1 MSKPTFLL
9 KISSL
14 IVLIAA
20 LVLVYVFIVIPSY
33 SQWGTTAAE
42 RTQAMPGDDIVR
54 QPNWDYTQAVTIQA
68 PVGEVWPWLVQIG
81 QGRGGLYSFELLE
94 NMIGCDIHNANL
106 ILPEF
111 QRLVIGDSIRLHPKA
126 PGIPVALV
134 DSAHTLVL
142 GAASSNQRD
151 AGSWAFRLDALEP
164 SATRL
169 IARFRSGYTPTLSN
183 ILMQRIFVQPTSLFM
198 QKRMLLGLKQ
208 RAEGNFR
215 TAIFENIQVSLWLFL
230 GFLLLLIGVSILL
243 RRHWIRLFCVGLVTG
258 CLLWL
263 FIAWQPPVFL
273 GMPLVILNL
282 FLLGWAYR
290 RSKR

>member
-1 MSKPTFLL
+1 
-9 KISSL
+9 
-14 IVLIAA
+14 
-20 LVLVYVFIVIPSY
+20 
-33 SQWGTTAAE
+33 
-42 RTQAMPGDDIVR
+42 
-54 QPNWDYTQAVTIQA
+54 
-68 PVGEVWPWLVQIG
+68 
-81 QGRGGLYSFELLE
+81 
-94 NMIGCDIHNANL
+94 
-106 ILPEF
+106 
-111 QRLVIGDSIRLHPKA
+111 
-126 PGIPVALV
+126 
-134 DSAHTLVL
+134 
-142 GAASSNQRD
+142 
-151 AGSWAFRLDALEP
+151 
-164 SATRL
+164 
-169 IARFRSGYTPTLSN
+169 
-183 ILMQRIFVQPTSLFM
+183 MQRIFVQPTSLFM